1 MGQVAS
7 GESIAGQL
15 VPRTLAMETVHRIRE
30 SILRGRLRPGM
41 MINQVELAVE
51 LGVSRGPV
59 REALRQLEEEGLVA
73 HLPYRGSFVVPVT
86 REGIQELYT
95 LRATLEEFAIGLFMA
110 RARPEDLAELEGLLP
125 RLRALASEGAFST
138 LTETDLRF
146 HTRIVEL
153 AGHTRLIRIWRQEL
167 QHIRH
172 ALSLLHHLDPDL
184 RMMEGNHRP
193 IMEAIQ
199 RGHVEEARQQVRLH
213 CLHAGEKLL
222 ACWPEKALA

>member
-138 LTETDLRF
+138 LTETESGRLETPLGRSVIR
-146 HTRIVEL
+146 TPAPVAASKRKICQRYAGLPPSWLVL
-153 AGHTRLIRIWRQEL
+153 ALT
-167 QHIRH
+167 
-172 ALSLLHHLDPDL
+172 
-184 RMMEGNHRP
+184 
-193 IMEAIQ
+193 
-199 RGHVEEARQQVRLH
+199 
-213 CLHAGEKLL
+213 
-222 ACWPEKALA
+222 